1 MWKSNEGHKQKQ
13 LFGIMNTL
21 SDERLFDHFYID
33 LRYKVALRIQ
43 DLSEGDISISTL
55 YNFRQRVVAY
65 T

>member
-1 MWKSNEGHKQKQ
+1 
-13 LFGIMNTL
+13 MNTL